1 MANPQQNS
9 ATAQLEYQ
17 KIMLLA
23 SLSSV
28 AQQMRQC
35 ASAADQFAQTLS
47 QASFSGSSLPSLEVV
62 QAGNGNKRQGTEDDD
77 IDGPTKKRRVS
88 NKKVKD
94 PDAPKRAASSYIFF
108 QNDLRQE
115 LRKQHPEI
123 SAAEVM
129 SRVSKL
135 WADMTR
141 EQKAP
146 YERLQA
152 EAKQKW
158 EAEKRAYDERR
169 GIVATTKPAVHKAVV
184 APVEEPVH
192 RNSSP
197 PGTKLAR
204 KHSESSNSSSDTNPS
219 DKSEGEDDGAGGN
232 SDEDGDQDE
241 EDGDKEP
248 SPPPPK
254 SKARSKAE
262 VATAAAAKSKGKVSS
277 PTAPMPAR
285 QEKKKRSR
293 V

>member
-17 KIMLLA
+17 KLMLLA
-23 SLSSV
+23 SLGSV
-28 AQQMRQC
+28 AQQMRHC
-35 ASAADQFAQTLS
+35 ANAADQFAQTLS
-47 QASFSGSSLPSLEVV
+47 QASFSGSSLPSLEAV
-62 QAGNGNKRQGTEDDD
+62 QAGNGNKRQGTDDDD

-88 NKKVKD
+88 NKKIKD

-115 LRKQHPEI
+115 LRKQHPDI

-129 SRVSKL
+129 SRVSKQ
-135 WADMTR
+135 WAEMTR

-169 GIVATTKPAVHKAVV
+169 GIVATTKPAIHKAVV

-197 PGTKLAR
+197 GTKLALQP
-204 KHSESSNSSSDTNPS
+204 SESNDSSTDTSQS
-219 DKSEGEDDGAGGN
+219 DKSEEEEDGTGGN
-232 SDEDGDQDE
+232 SDEDE
-241 EDGDKEP
+241 EDDVKESP
-248 SPPPPK
+248 PPPPPK
-254 SKARSKAE
+254 SKTRSKAE
-262 VATAAAAKSKGKVSS
+262 VVTASAAKPKGKVSS

-285 QEKKKRSR
+285 QEKKKRSKA
-293 V
+293 

>member
-62 QAGNGNKRQGTEDDD
+62 QAGNGNKRQGMEDDD

-204 KHSESSNSSSDTNPS
+204 KLSKSSDSSTDTSPS
-219 DKSEGEDDGAGGN
+219 DLSDGEEDGAGGN
-232 SDEDGDQDE
+232 SDEDGDEDE

-248 SPPPPK
+248 PPPPPK

-285 QEKKKRSR
+285 QEKKKRSK